1 MLHKIITTNEGER
14 FCNFSN
20 PDGKAWIIPVKNMRV
35 ALNLYQPSGIKGK
48 LLKALLPLLHW
59 MAPVKKAINGKE
71 VRCALQNE
79 LHSKLCDIFGCE
91 DIEYSIF
98 CGTPSVHQKTTIQL
112 SRGKEILGYCK
123 ATDSDDI
130 MALFKKESDTLAH
143 LHKQGVEDIPRP
155 LFCGTL
161 SNGLH
166 IFVQSTKKST
176 RSLVV
181 HRWGALQEEFLA
193 TLYKKTVTKTAFD
206 DSDYCRSLLALQEH
220 IAWLPCSVDREKI
233 AGITAGELARN
244 SSKDVEYSAFHGDFT
259 PWNMF
264 VESGGLFVFDFEYA
278 ALTYPP
284 GLDRYHFEM
293 QTAIYEKH
301 LDANGIIALLQ
312 QCEWCD
318 KESLRCY
325 LLDIISRFTMREK
338 GPVQG
343 AAAQPIELWCY
354 ILMNAAL

>member
-1 MLHKIITTNEGER
+1 MLHKIITTNKGER
-14 FCNFSN
+14 FCHFSN
-20 PDGKAWIIPVKNMRV
+20 ADGKAWIVPVKNMRV

-48 LLKALLPLLHW
+48 LLKALLPMLHW
-59 MAPVKKAINGKE
+59 VTPVKKAINGKA

-79 LHSKLCDIFGCE
+79 LCDKLCDIFGCK

-112 SRGKEILGYCK
+112 SRGKKILGYCK

-130 MALFKKESDTLAH
+130 MALFQKESDTLAH
-143 LHKQGVEDIPRP
+143 LHKQGVENIPQP

-161 SNGLH
+161 NNDLH
-166 IFVQSTKKST
+166 IFVQSTIKSNH
-176 RSLVV
+176 SVVV

-193 TLYKKTVTKTAFD
+193 TLHKRTATEIPFTG
-206 DSDYCRSLLALQEH
+206 SDYYRSLLALQEH
-220 IAWLPCSVDREKI
+220 IAWLPGSVDREKI
-233 AGITAGELARN
+233 ARITACEIARN
-244 SSKDVEYSAFHGDFT
+244 SGKEVEYSAFHGDFT

-264 VESGGLFVFDFEYA
+264 VESGRLFVFDFEYA

-301 LDANGIIALLQ
+301 LDANGIITLLQ
-312 QCEWCD
+312 QCEWCN

-354 ILMNAAL
+354 LLMNAAL

>member
-1 MLHKIITTNEGER
+1 MR
-14 FCNFSN
+14 FANA
-20 PDGKAWIIPVKNMRV
+20 DGKAWIIPVKNMRV

-48 LLKALLPLLHW
+48 LLKALLPLLHRV
-59 MAPVKKAINGKE
+59 APVRKAINGKC
-71 VRCALQNE
+71 VRCGLQNE
-79 LHSKLCDIFGCE
+79 LRNKLCNIFGCKE
-91 DIEYSIF
+91 IEFSIF

-123 ATDSDDI
+123 ATDSADI
-130 MALFKKESDTLAH
+130 MALFQEESNTLAH
-143 LHKQGVEDIPRP
+143 LHKQGIENIPQA

-166 IFVQSTKKST
+166 IFVQSTEKST
-176 RSLVV
+176 RSVVV

-193 TLYKKTVTKTAFD
+193 TLHKRTATEIAFT
-206 DSDYCRSLLALQEH
+206 DSDYYHSLLALQEH
-220 IAWLPCSVDREKI
+220 ITWLPGSVDREKI
-233 AGITAGELARN
+233 AEIIAREIARC
-244 SSKDVEYSAFHGDFT
+244 SGKKMVYSAFHGDFT

-264 VESGGLFVFDFEYA
+264 VESGRLFVFDFEYA

-284 GLDRYHFEM
+284 GMDRYHFEM

-301 LDANGIIALLQ
+301 LDADGIIALLQ
-312 QCEWCD
+312 QCEWCN
-318 KESLRCY
+318 KECLRSY
-325 LLDIISRFTMREK
+325 LLDIVSRFTMREK

-343 AAAQPIELWCY
+343 DAAQPIELWCY